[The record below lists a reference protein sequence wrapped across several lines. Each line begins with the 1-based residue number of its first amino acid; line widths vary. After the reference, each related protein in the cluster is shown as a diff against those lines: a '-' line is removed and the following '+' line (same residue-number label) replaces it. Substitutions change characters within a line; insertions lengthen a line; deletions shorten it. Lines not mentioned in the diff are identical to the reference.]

1 MWSVRASGGCS
12 PAPASTWHC
21 ILSRSCCC
29 RVLFQWF
36 IVQPSELALE
46 TPYLKHYIAS
56 TRAAYGLDAIKEV
69 AYPAM
74 TDLTAAVVA
83 RNQDTVQNIRLGHAP
98 AAADL

>member
-1 MWSVRASGGCS
+1 M
-12 PAPASTWHC
+12 
-21 ILSRSCCC
+21 
-29 RVLFQWF
+29 
-36 IVQPSELALE
+36 QPSELALE